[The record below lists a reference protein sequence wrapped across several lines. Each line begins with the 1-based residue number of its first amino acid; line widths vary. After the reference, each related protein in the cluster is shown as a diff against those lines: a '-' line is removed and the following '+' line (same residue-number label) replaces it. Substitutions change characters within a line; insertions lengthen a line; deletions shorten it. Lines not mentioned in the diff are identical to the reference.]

1 MKDENE
7 EYQLTLYGLLTSILK
22 ENKARE
28 IADKIFLYASKCS
41 KGGVPA
47 IVFEKIDGTFVSLE
61 KK

>member
-1 MKDENE
+1 MDDENE
-7 EYQLTLYGLLTSILK
+7 EYQLTLYGVLTSVLK

-47 IVFEKIDGTFVSLE
+47 IVFEKVEGTFVSLD
-61 KK
+61 KR